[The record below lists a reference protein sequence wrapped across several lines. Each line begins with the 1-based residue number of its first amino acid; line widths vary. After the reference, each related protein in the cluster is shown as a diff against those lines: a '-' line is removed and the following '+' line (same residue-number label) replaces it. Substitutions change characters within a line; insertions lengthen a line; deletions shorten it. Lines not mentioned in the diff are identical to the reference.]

1 MQAILVPAITIAR
14 NAGVDG
20 MVIVERLLL
29 SNDWHIVYNAMTD
42 NFEDIISSGVIDSC
56 RVCRCALQNA
66 ASIAGMVLTT
76 QAVLVEKI
84 RRPKPA
90 VPFVPGITPT

>member
-1 MQAILVPAITIAR
+1 MLVPAIMIAR

-20 MVIVERLLL
+20 LAIVERLL
-29 SNDWHIVYNAMTD
+29 SSDWHIGYNAMTD

-56 RVCRCALQNA
+56 KVCRCALQNA

-76 QAVLVEKI
+76 KAILVEKI
-84 RRPKPA
+84 RQPKPA